1 MPAAPAGPNLARERS
16 LARSGHRL
24 VAGVDEVGR
33 GPLAGPVVA
42 AAVILPDP
50 WPVAGVNDS
59 KKLDPAKRRV
69 LAAAIKRKAVAWA
82 VAGVTPQEIDRINIH
97 RASLLAMRRAVDAL
111 APSPDYLLVDGRFV
125 LQGGPPQEAVV
136 HGDAKCLSI
145 SAASILAKVE
155 RDALMQAWHW
165 IWPQYNFAAHKG
177 YPTKEHQ
184 EALRVH
190 GPCPLH
196 RRSYAPVAQR
206 CLDLGLV

>member
-1 MPAAPAGPNLARERS
+1 MSAAPAGPSLVRERS

-24 VAGVDEVGR
+24 VAGTDEVGR
-33 GPLAGPVVA
+33 GCLAGPVVA
-42 AAVILPDP
+42 AAVVLTDP
-50 WPVAGVNDS
+50 WPVRGVNDS

-69 LAAAIKRKAVAWA
+69 LAAAIKQKAVAWA
-82 VAGVTPQEIDRINIH
+82 VAGATPAEIDRLNIH
-97 RASLLAMRRAVDAL
+97 RASLLAMRRAVNAL

-125 LQGGPPQEAVV
+125 LELSLPQEAVV
-136 HGDAKCLSI
+136 GGDAKCLSI

-165 IWPQYNFAAHKG
+165 IWPQYGFAGNKG
-177 YPTKEHQ
+177 YPTKDHQ
-184 EALRVH
+184 QALRDH

-206 CLDLGLV
+206 CLELGF

>member
-1 MPAAPAGPNLARERS
+1 MSAAPSGPSLARERS
-16 LARSGHRL
+16 LARSGYRL

-33 GPLAGPVVA
+33 GCLAGPVVA
-42 AAVILPDP
+42 AAAVLPDP
-50 WPVAGVNDS
+50 WPVPGVNDS

-69 LAAAIKRKAVAWA
+69 LATAIKQKAAAWA
-82 VAGVTPQEIDRINIH
+82 VAGATPAEIDRLNIH
-97 RASLLAMRRAVDAL
+97 RASLLAMRRAVNAL

-125 LQGGPPQEAVV
+125 LELELPQEAVV
-136 HGDAKCLSI
+136 GGDAKCLSI

-155 RDALMQAWHW
+155 RDALMRAWHW
-165 IWPQYNFAAHKG
+165 MWPQYNFAGNKG
-177 YPTKEHQ
+177 YPTRDHQ

-206 CLDLGLV
+206 CLELGF

>member
-1 MPAAPAGPNLARERS
+1 MSAAPTGPSLARERS
-16 LARSGHRL
+16 LARAGRRL

-50 WPVAGVNDS
+50 WPVSGVNDS
-59 KKLDPAKRRV
+59 KKLDPARRRV
-69 LAAAIKRKAVAWA
+69 LAAAIKKTAVAWA
-82 VAGVTPQEIDRINIH
+82 MGSASPEEIDRINIH

-125 LQGGPPQEAVV
+125 LESGPPQEAVV
-136 HGDAKCLSI
+136 GGDASCLSVA
-145 SAASILAKVE
+145 AASILAKVE
-155 RDALMQAWHW
+155 RDAMMQAMHW
-165 IWPQYNFAAHKG
+165 IWPEYNFAANKG
-177 YPTKEHQ
+177 YGTAEHKR
-184 EALRVH
+184 ALSRL

-206 CLDLGLV
+206 CLELGLD